1 MNKFKH
7 LNFGIFSPES
17 CDLLVKDYKIG
28 LWFITETVNKLYH
41 LNFGTFL
48 PESQGM
54 LVKHYIILILE
65 YGCLSVCPSVRPAN
79 TLFKG

>member
-28 LWFITETVNKLYH
+28 LWFITETVNKL
-41 LNFGTFL
+41 
-48 PESQGM
+48 
-54 LVKHYIILILE
+54 VKHYIILILE
-65 YGCLSVCPSVRPAN
+65 YGCLSVCPSGRPAN